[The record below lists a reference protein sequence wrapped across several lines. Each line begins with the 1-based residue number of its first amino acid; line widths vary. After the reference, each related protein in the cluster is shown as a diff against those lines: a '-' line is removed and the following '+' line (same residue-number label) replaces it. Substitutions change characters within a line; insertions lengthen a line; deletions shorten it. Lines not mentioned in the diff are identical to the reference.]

1 MGNVDTY
8 MRVCL
13 YIIRT
18 YQSATYVYISALIMF
33 MFELMDL
40 GNGER
45 PQTRSISENK
55 LNTCES

>member
-1 MGNVDTY
+1 MLSISIGYVDLWMY
-8 MRVCL
+8 ACVDL

-40 GNGER
+40 ENGE
-45 PQTRSISENK
+45 PSTDPVD
-55 LNTCES
+55 